1 MDPRK
6 IAELTMR
13 EKIRNSQHLAR
24 DLHEHLTQNL
34 LPKIAEL
41 ATVCLPEGEE
51 RIADVTIRSQ
61 VATVLE
67 SERFLAQKDEEIA
80 HYAAA
85 IVQSATP

>member
-13 EKIRNSQHLAR
+13 DKIRDSQHLAR
-24 DLHEHLTQNL
+24 ELHEHLTQNL

-41 ATVCLPEGEE
+41 ASVCVPEAEE

-61 VATVLE
+61 VATV
-67 SERFLAQKDEEIA
+67 
-80 HYAAA
+80 AAT
-85 IVQSATP
+85 SAASGVTAGVPVSRPMG